1 MSAADSAQRSDV
13 PQQATNV
20 LKPATLVL
28 NAAANGSAPSANMD
42 DVGESEAKKPRVD
55 EDKTSTYDLS
65 EDEDIDCDET
75 PFTLVSYKKKR
86 PEGIPVVFR
95 PSEEGSNF
103 WQVNPNRAASE
114 IVSAAKEKVQSF
126 RVNRDGS
133 FSVNVASLSSARHLL
148 SMSEVAG
155 LGVKTSIPASYTRNV
170 GKIRHVPV
178 QYTEEQLVD
187 FLKEFGVTSARR
199 QARFNRQED
208 GSVVSHPLR
217 TVILHFREDKP
228 MPQRVHLGFT
238 SHSVEEY
245 LGPALRC
252 FNCQRFG
259 HLAKNCHSPR
269 RCKICSED
277 HNHSECKSV
286 RQPKCANCGGN
297 HTASYSGCPQ
307 NIAASKLR
315 RHELIYGRLPPHNA
329 PTPNPDTVRYAPSI
343 SNQEQERTDK
353 RSYSATLK
361 RPGQGPS
368 TERHDQSTGNA
379 AHYAQTSRESGRAAQ
394 QQPVPLSQQPHLT
407 PYQRRQHSPQ
417 RHQSSQRPPQAALR
431 QPAPTAPGASA
442 STSDYAP
449 VPMAH
454 VLLPMLFTALR
465 AILSAIPQANNLP
478 EVKALLSM
486 ESLVIPQP
494 PSESRQVYNE

>member
-42 DVGESEAKKPRVD
+42 DAGESEAKKLRVD

-114 IVSAAKEKVQSF
+114 IVAAAKEKVQSF

-178 QYTEEQLVD
+178 QYTEDQLVD

-208 GSVVSHPLR
+208 GSV
-217 TVILHFREDKP
+217 
-228 MPQRVHLGFT
+228 
-238 SHSVEEY
+238 
-245 LGPALRC
+245 
-252 FNCQRFG
+252 
-259 HLAKNCHSPR
+259 
-269 RCKICSED
+269 
-277 HNHSECKSV
+277 
-286 RQPKCANCGGN
+286 
-297 HTASYSGCPQ
+297 

-329 PTPNPDTVRYAPSI
+329 PSPNPDTVRYAPSI
-343 SNQEQERTDK
+343 SNQEQEQRDK

-361 RPGQGPS
+361 RPGRQGPI

-379 AHYAQTSRESGRAAQ
+379 AHCAQTSHESGRSAQ
-394 QQPVPLSQQPHLT
+394 QQPVPLHQQPHLT
-407 PYQRRQHSPQ
+407 PHQRRQHSPQ
-417 RHQSSQRPPQAALR
+417 QNQSSQRTPQAALR
-431 QPAPTAPGASA
+431 QPATTAPGASA

-494 PSESRQVYNE
+494 PSDLQ

>member
-42 DVGESEAKKPRVD
+42 DAGESEAKKLRVD

-133 FSVNVASLSSARHLL
+133 FSVNVASLSSARQLL

-170 GKIRHVPV
+170 
-178 QYTEEQLVD
+178 
-187 FLKEFGVTSARR
+187 
-199 QARFNRQED
+199 
-208 GSVVSHPLR
+208 
-217 TVILHFREDKP
+217 
-228 MPQRVHLGFT
+228 
-238 SHSVEEY
+238 
-245 LGPALRC
+245 
-252 FNCQRFG
+252 
-259 HLAKNCHSPR
+259 
-269 RCKICSED
+269 
-277 HNHSECKSV
+277 
-286 RQPKCANCGGN
+286 
-297 HTASYSGCPQ
+297 ASYSGCPQ

-329 PTPNPDTVRYAPSI
+329 PSPNPDTVRYAPSI
-343 SNQEQERTDK
+343 SNQEQEQRDK

-361 RPGQGPS
+361 RPGRQGPI

-379 AHYAQTSRESGRAAQ
+379 AHCAQTSHESGRAAQ
-394 QQPVPLSQQPHLT
+394 QQPVPLYQQPHLT
-407 PYQRRQHSPQ
+407 PHQRRQHSPQ
-417 RHQSSQRPPQAALR
+417 RNQSSQRTPQAAHR
-431 QPAPTAPGASA
+431 QPATTAPGASA

-494 PSESRQVYNE
+494 PSESRQVHNE

>member
-42 DVGESEAKKPRVD
+42 DAGESEAKKLRVD

-75 PFTLVSYKKKR
+75 P
-86 PEGIPVVFR
+86 
-95 PSEEGSNF
+95 
-103 WQVNPNRAASE
+103 
-114 IVSAAKEKVQSF
+114 
-126 RVNRDGS
+126 
-133 FSVNVASLSSARHLL
+133 
-148 SMSEVAG
+148 
-155 LGVKTSIPASYTRNV
+155 
-170 GKIRHVPV
+170 
-178 QYTEEQLVD
+178 
-187 FLKEFGVTSARR
+187 
-199 QARFNRQED
+199 
-208 GSVVSHPLR
+208 
-217 TVILHFREDKP
+217 
-228 MPQRVHLGFT
+228 
-238 SHSVEEY
+238 
-245 LGPALRC
+245 
-252 FNCQRFG
+252 
-259 HLAKNCHSPR
+259 
-269 RCKICSED
+269 
-277 HNHSECKSV
+277 
-286 RQPKCANCGGN
+286 
-297 HTASYSGCPQ
+297 
-307 NIAASKLR
+307 
-315 RHELIYGRLPPHNA
+315 
-329 PTPNPDTVRYAPSI
+329 YAPSI
-343 SNQEQERTDK
+343 SNQEQEQTDK

-361 RPGQGPS
+361 RPGRQGPS

-379 AHYAQTSRESGRAAQ
+379 AHCAQTSHESGRAAQ
-394 QQPVPLSQQPHLT
+394 QQPVPLYQQPHLT

-431 QPAPTAPGASA
+431 QPATTAPGASA

>member
-1 MSAADSAQRSDV
+1 
-13 PQQATNV
+13 
-20 LKPATLVL
+20 
-28 NAAANGSAPSANMD
+28 MD
-42 DVGESEAKKPRVD
+42 DAGESEAKKLRVD

-114 IVSAAKEKVQSF
+114 IVSAAKEK
-126 RVNRDGS
+126 RWS

-170 GKIRHVPV
+170 
-178 QYTEEQLVD
+178 E
-187 FLKEFGVTSARR
+187 
-199 QARFNRQED
+199 
-208 GSVVSHPLR
+208 
-217 TVILHFREDKP
+217 
-228 MPQRVHLGFT
+228 
-238 SHSVEEY
+238 
-245 LGPALRC
+245 
-252 FNCQRFG
+252 
-259 HLAKNCHSPR
+259 
-269 RCKICSED
+269 
-277 HNHSECKSV
+277 
-286 RQPKCANCGGN
+286 
-297 HTASYSGCPQ
+297 
-307 NIAASKLR
+307 
-315 RHELIYGRLPPHNA
+315 
-329 PTPNPDTVRYAPSI
+329 
-343 SNQEQERTDK
+343 QEQRDK

-361 RPGQGPS
+361 RPGRQGPI

-379 AHYAQTSRESGRAAQ
+379 AHCAQTSHESGRSAQ
-394 QQPVPLSQQPHLT
+394 QQPVPLHQQPHLT
-407 PYQRRQHSPQ
+407 PHQRRQHSPQ
-417 RHQSSQRPPQAALR
+417 RNQSSQRTPQAALR
-431 QPAPTAPGASA
+431 QPATTAPGASA

-494 PSESRQVYNE
+494 PSDLQ

>member
-42 DVGESEAKKPRVD
+42 DAGESEAKKLRVD

-178 QYTEEQLVD
+178 QYTEQQLVD

-208 GSVVSHPLR
+208 G
-217 TVILHFREDKP
+217 
-228 MPQRVHLGFT
+228 
-238 SHSVEEY
+238 
-245 LGPALRC
+245 
-252 FNCQRFG
+252 
-259 HLAKNCHSPR
+259 
-269 RCKICSED
+269 
-277 HNHSECKSV
+277 
-286 RQPKCANCGGN
+286 
-297 HTASYSGCPQ
+297 
-307 NIAASKLR
+307 
-315 RHELIYGRLPPHNA
+315 
-329 PTPNPDTVRYAPSI
+329 YAPSI
-343 SNQEQERTDK
+343 SNQEQEQTDK

-361 RPGQGPS
+361 RPGRQGPS
-368 TERHDQSTGNA
+368 TEHHDQSTGNA
-379 AHYAQTSRESGRAAQ
+379 AHCAQTSHESGRAAQ
-394 QQPVPLSQQPHLT
+394 QQPVPLYQQPHLT

-431 QPAPTAPGASA
+431 QPATTAPGASASA

-449 VPMAH
+449 VRMAH